1 MKKKT
6 AKYLSV
12 ILVISYLV
20 LISGGVVLW
29 RTSHYDKASQSTL
42 SEANASDNVD
52 FGDYEEGKEKE
63 EGNKQ
68 EEGIEK
74 EEGNIGVTG
83 AEENSDGANDTNLE
97 AVWEETKEDEDTSIR
112 MVFVGDVYIGNY
124 VSSVYDVNGVNGVL
138 SEYLLEK
145 FQTAN
150 LAMVNQE
157 FPFSTRGEPMANKQY
172 TFRVDPSK
180 VQLFTEMGVDI
191 VSMANNHTL
200 DYGTDALLDS
210 MDTLTQAGITYVGV
224 GSNLTEAKTTRYFE
238 INGKSIAILSASR
251 VIPVSE
257 WGATATKPGLFTTYD
272 PTALIEEIKVA
283 REQADAVIV
292 YLHWGLERKEYPES
306 YQRTMGKQF
315 IDAGADV
322 VIGSHPHVLQG
333 FEYYNGK
340 LIAYSLGN
348 FIFSQTINQTAMLTV
363 ELNEEN
369 QFEFS
374 VIPCS
379 TANGKTSE
387 LTDPA
392 QIRQVYEYLSS
403 ISEGA
408 RIAEDGIIHQE

>member
-29 RTSHYDKASQSTL
+29 LTSHFDKAAQSTL
-42 SEANASDNVD
+42 SEANASDNAD
-52 FGDYEEGKEKE
+52 FGDYEEGNEKE
-63 EGNKQ
+63 EVNDGTTSS
-68 EEGIEK
+68 G
-74 EEGNIGVTG
+74 
-83 AEENSDGANDTNLE
+83 ENSDGANDTNTE
-97 AVWEETKEDEDTSIR
+97 AVKDETMEDEEAFVGQGQENNNSIR
-112 MVFVGDVYIGNY
+112 MVFTGDVYVGNY
-124 VSSVYDVNGVNGVL
+124 VSSVYDANGVQGVL
-138 SEYLLEK
+138 SEYLLEQ

-157 FPFSTRGEPMANKQY
+157 FPFSTRGEAMANKQY

-191 VSMANNHTL
+191 VSLANNHAL

-257 WGATATKPGLFTTYD
+257 WGATATKPGMFTTYD

-348 FIFSQTINQTAMLTV
+348 FIFSQTIDQTAMLTV
-363 ELNEEN
+363 ELNSDNEL
-369 QFEFS
+369 EFYLT
-374 VIPCS
+374 PC
-379 TANGKTSE
+379 TTVNGKTSE

-392 QIRQVYEYLSS
+392 KINQVYEYLSS
-403 ISEGA
+403 ISKGA
-408 RIAEDGIIHQE
+408 RIDGTGAIIQE